1 MADIIEMPKL
11 SDTMT
16 VGTLVK
22 WLKKE
27 GDAVKSGDML
37 AEVETD
43 KATMELESF
52 FTGTLIKIFAPAGS
66 QVAIGAGLCAIGK
79 PGETVDAP
87 AASAPKGDAPS
98 SGGPSSRE
106 AAPATSAAPTEK
118 KLEAEATPAAAPSVS
133 SSPAKPQTEG
143 GNKKEADVLPPP
155 APSEAAGGRLKIS
168 PLARKVAA
176 QHSLDASRVT
186 GTGPGGRIV
195 KADILGAVADPTK
208 LKPAPGAAATPPR
221 SAASSGFSPQVSGSS
236 RGPVQEDRT
245 VPVSTMRGVIAKRM
259 VESTTTIPYVYL
271 DIEIDAEP
279 LLALRAQLNTGLESQ
294 GVKLSVND
302 FILKASAEALRRVP
316 TVNSSW
322 EGSHIRHH
330 GAAHVAFAVA
340 LEDGLITPVVRDA
353 HLKSVF
359 QISTEVKA
367 LGKKAKDKKL
377 APNDYTGGT
386 FCVSNLGM
394 MGIPRFTAII
404 NPPNAAILAVGTTV
418 AKPVVK
424 NGQIVPGQT
433 LTMTL
438 SCDHRVF
445 DGAVGAQ
452 YLGALKDLLEKPAL
466 LLV

>member
-66 QVAIGAGLCAIGK
+66 QIAIGAGLCAIGK
-79 PGETVDAP
+79 PGETVEAP
-87 AASAPKGDAPS
+87 AAPAPKGDAPK
-98 SGGPSSRE
+98 
-106 AAPATSAAPTEK
+106 APAPA
-118 KLEAEATPAAAPSVS
+118 PAAAPAPAPVAPSPAPVAAPAAPAPAAAPAPVAAAPVS
-133 SSPAKPQTEG
+133 SDA
-143 GNKKEADVLPPP
+143 
-155 APSEAAGGRLKIS
+155 RLKIS
-168 PLARKVAA
+168 PLAKKIAADQKV
-176 QHSLDASRVT
+176 DASRVT
-186 GTGPGGRIV
+186 GTGPHGRIV
-195 KADILGAVADPTK
+195 KADIL
-208 LKPAPGAAATPPR
+208 AAAANP
-221 SAASSGFSPQVSGSS
+221 SLLKAAAPQSQISNLKSQIGALGAK
-236 RGPVQEDRT
+236 GPVQEERL

-279 LLALRAQLNTGLESQ
+279 LLAIRAQLNTGLEKD

-316 TVNSSW
+316 TVNCSW
-322 EGSHIRHH
+322 EGTHIRHH

-394 MGIPRFTAII
+394 MGIPKFTAII

-433 LTMTL
+433 LTVTL

-452 YLGALKDLLEKPAL
+452 FLGALKELLEKPAL

>member
-1 MADIIEMPKL
+1 MADIIDMPKL

-22 WLKKE
+22 WLRKE

-37 AEVETD
+37 AEIETD

-52 FTGTLIKIFAPAGS
+52 FAGTLLKIYAPAGS
-66 QVAIGAGLCAIGK
+66 QVAIGAALCAVGK
-79 PGETVDAP
+79 VG
-87 AASAPKGDAPS
+87 
-98 SGGPSSRE
+98 E
-106 AAPATSAAPTEK
+106 AAPAAPAAP
-118 KLEAEATPAAAPSVS
+118 APKS
-133 SSPAKPQTEG
+133 EG
-143 GNKKEADVLPPP
+143 ESKKEEPKP
-155 APSEAAGGRLKIS
+155 APAPAPVAPAPAPTLVVAPAPVAASTQPSALSVPPSSDERLKIS
-168 PLARKVAA
+168 PLAKKI
-176 QHSLDASRVT
+176 ASQQSIDSSRLT
-186 GTGPGGRIV
+186 GTGPHGRIV
-195 KADILGAVADPTK
+195 KVDVLAAAANPAL
-208 LKPAPGAAATPPR
+208 LKSAAAPAAAKPGAAFTGGAI
-221 SAASSGFSPQVSGSS
+221 SAK
-236 RGPVQEDRT
+236 GPIQEERLA
-245 VPVSTMRGVIAKRM
+245 PVSTMRGVIAKRM

-279 LLALRAQLNTGLESQ
+279 LLAVRAQLNTGLEKE

-302 FILKASAEALRRVP
+302 FVLKASAEALRRVP
-316 TVNSSW
+316 AVNCSW
-322 EGSHIRHH
+322 EGAHIRHH

-353 HLKSVF
+353 HLKSIF

-394 MGIPRFTAII
+394 MGIPKFTAII

-418 AKPVVK
+418 AKAVVK
-424 NGQIVPGQT
+424 NGAIVAGQT

-452 YLGALKDLLEKPAL
+452 FLGALKDLLEKPAL

>member
-1 MADIIEMPKL
+1 MAEIIEMPKL

-22 WLKKE
+22 WLKNE
-27 GDAVKSGDML
+27 GDAVKSGMML

-43 KATMELESF
+43 KATMELECF
-52 FTGTLIKIFAPAGS
+52 FDGTLLKIFAPAGS
-66 QVAIGAGLCAIGK
+66 QVAIGEALCAVGK
-79 PGETVDAP
+79 PGEKVDAP
-87 AASAPKGDAPS
+87 KSKAPAKEEKKEEPKAEEAKKEEAKSAPAAKAEPAPAPAPS
-98 SGGPSSRE
+98 
-106 AAPATSAAPTEK
+106 AAPAR
-118 KLEAEATPAAAPSVS
+118 
-133 SSPAKPQTEG
+133 
-143 GNKKEADVLPPP
+143 
-155 APSEAAGGRLKIS
+155 AAGERIKIS
-168 PLARKVAA
+168 PLARKLAA
-176 QHSLDASRVT
+176 EKGIDPARVQ
-186 GTGPGGRIV
+186 GSGPGGRIV
-195 KADILGAVADPTK
+195 RADVLAAEKSGSAKA
-208 LKPAPGAAATPPR
+208 GAAKGG
-221 SAASSGFSPQVSGSS
+221 SFSGGALTNK
-236 RGPVQEDRT
+236 GPVQEERLA
-245 VPVSTMRGVIAKRM
+245 PVSNMRGVIAKRM

-279 LLALRAQLNTGLESQ
+279 LLALRQQLNTGLEKE

-302 FILKASAEALRRVP
+302 FVLKASAEALRKVP
-316 TVNSSW
+316 TVNCSW
-322 EGSHIRHH
+322 EGTHIRHH

-340 LEDGLITPVVRDA
+340 LEDGLITPVIRDA

-359 QISTEVKA
+359 QISVEAKA
-367 LGKKAKDKKL
+367 LGKKAKEKKL
-377 APNDYTGGT
+377 APADYTGGT

-394 MGIPRFTAII
+394 MGIPKFTAII

-424 NGQIVPGQT
+424 NGQIVAGQT

-452 YLGALKDLLEKPAL
+452 YLGALKQLLEAPAL

>member
-16 VGTLVK
+16 LGTLIK
-22 WLKKE
+22 WLRKE

-37 AEVETD
+37 AEIETD

-52 FTGTLIKIFAPAGS
+52 FAGTLLKIYAPAGS
-66 QVAIGAGLCAIGK
+66 QVAIGAALCAVGK
-79 PGETVDAP
+79 AG
-87 AASAPKGDAPS
+87 
-98 SGGPSSRE
+98 E
-106 AAPATSAAPTEK
+106 AAPAAPAAPAPKSEGESK
-118 KLEAEATPAAAPSVS
+118 KEELKPTPALAPVTLA
-133 SSPAKPQTEG
+133 P
-143 GNKKEADVLPPP
+143 VP
-155 APSEAAGGRLKIS
+155 APVAPAAVPTAIPQSAIANPQSAERLKIS
-168 PLARKVAA
+168 PLAKKIAS
-176 QHSLDASRVT
+176 QQSIDASRLT
-186 GTGPGGRIV
+186 GTGPHGRIV
-195 KADILGAVADPTK
+195 KADVL
-208 LKPAPGAAATPPR
+208 AAAANPALLK
-221 SAASSGFSPQVSGSS
+221 SAAPAAKSSGFSSQVSGFS
-236 RGPVQEDRT
+236 RSGPIQEDRT

-279 LLALRAQLNTGLESQ
+279 LLAIRAQLNTGLEKE

-302 FILKASAEALRRVP
+302 FILKASADALRRVP
-316 TVNSSW
+316 AVNCSW
-322 EGSHIRHH
+322 EGTHIRHH

-340 LEDGLITPVVRDA
+340 LEDGLITPVVRDC
-353 HLKSVF
+353 HLKSIF

-367 LGKKAKDKKL
+367 LGKKAKEKKL

-394 MGIPRFTAII
+394 MGIPKFTAII

-418 AKPVVK
+418 AKAVVK
-424 NGQIVPGQT
+424 NGQVVPGQT

-452 YLGALKDLLEKPAL
+452 FLGALKDLLEKPAL
-466 LLV
+466 LLL

>member
-1 MADIIEMPKL
+1 MADIIDMPKL

-27 GDAVKSGDML
+27 GDAVKSGDIL

-52 FTGTLIKIFAPAGS
+52 YTGTLLKIYAPGGS
-66 QVAIGAGLCAIGK
+66 QVAIGAALCAVGK
-79 PGETVDAP
+79 AGEAAP
-87 AASAPKGDAPS
+87 AAPAAPAPKGDAPKKEE
-98 SGGPSSRE
+98 PKAE
-106 AAPATSAAPTEK
+106 AKQPEPAPTQRK
-118 KLEAEATPAAAPSVS
+118 MEAEATPAAAPSVS
-133 SSPAKPQTEG
+133 SAKP
-143 GNKKEADVLPPP
+143 ADVLPPP
-155 APSEAAGGRLKIS
+155 EPNTSGERLKIS

-176 QHSLDASRVT
+176 QHSLDASRVA
-186 GTGPGGRIV
+186 GTGPHGRIV

-208 LKPAPGAAATPPR
+208 LKPAPGAVATPPR
-221 SAASSGFSPQVSGSS
+221 SAAPSGFKSQVSGFS
-236 RGPVQEDRT
+236 RGPIQEERLA
-245 VPVSTMRGVIAKRM
+245 PVSTMRGVIAKRM

-279 LLALRAQLNTGLESQ
+279 LLAIRAQLNTGLEQQ

-316 TVNSSW
+316 VVNSSW
-322 EGSHIRHH
+322 ESTHIRHH

-377 APNDYTGGT
+377 APADYTGGT

-394 MGIPRFTAII
+394 MGIPKFTAII

-418 AKPVVK
+418 AKAVVK
-424 NGQIVPGQT
+424 NGQVVAGQT

-452 YLGALKDLLEKPAL
+452 FLGALKELLEKPAL